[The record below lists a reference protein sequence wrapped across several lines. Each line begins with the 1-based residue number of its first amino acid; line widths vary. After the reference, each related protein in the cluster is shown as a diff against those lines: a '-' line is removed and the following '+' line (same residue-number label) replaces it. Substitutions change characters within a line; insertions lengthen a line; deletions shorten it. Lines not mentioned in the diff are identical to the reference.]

1 MSNSMS
7 SNASISYI
15 NNNHNHS
22 IHVTRVD
29 NYIVT
34 YCSACGKI
42 LDVCQIQ
49 NNYDFTCVNIPTFNN
64 GQLQRENLTQTQQY
78 HKDVISCKLN
88 DPDIPL
94 GTTTIK
100 I

>member
-7 SNASISYI
+7 SNASLTYI

-29 NYIVT
+29 QYIVT

-49 NNYDFTCVNIPTFNN
+49 NNYDFTCTIMQTVNT
-64 GQLQRENLTQTQQY
+64 GQLQRENLAQQY
-78 HKDVISCKLN
+78 GNTTISYKLN
-88 DPDIPL
+88 DPDIPN
-94 GTTTIK
+94 GTTTINN
-100 I
+100 